1 MSLLPRRSHTLD
13 AAHRDLAGR
22 RIGVLG
28 MARSGVAAVPFLRA
42 RGAWVAA
49 MDSRPAADLIAR
61 GGPDTAAALAA
72 ADAVLAPCD
81 AASLPPLDMLV
92 ISPGVPTEAPVC
104 QAARAAGAE
113 VIGELELAYRF
124 CDAPM
129 VAVTGTNGKGTT
141 VTALGAILAQAGIPH
156 VVAGNIGLPLISQVE
171 RSAGLALVVAE
182 VSSFQLE
189 TTVHFH
195 PLVAVLLNITE
206 DHLERYP
213 DFAAYREAKRLV
225 FRNQTPEDW
234 AVFCTA
240 DPEVSRLAGDGAAR
254 SLCVSAADPAAD
266 AFLDGDCLTVRLPG
280 QNPVQV
286 ARRADLPL
294 RGEHHVTAFL
304 TAALIAR
311 LWDVAPASVDQA
323 LRAYQAAPHLMTLVG
338 EFGGIRFV
346 DDSKATNPASA
357 IADLEGIEGPVV
369 VIAGGK
375 EKDTPFEAFGRTLA
389 ARARKIVLL
398 GECAARI
405 EAAVGRPGLCSHA
418 ASMQDAVAQAL
429 AAARPGDTV
438 ALCPGCSSLD
448 MFCSYALRG
457 DAFARAVTQQATQ
470 QATQPTSQE

>member
-1 MSLLPRRSHTLD
+1 MTLLPPRSHTLD
-13 AAHRDLAGR
+13 TTHRDIAGR

-28 MARSGVAAVPFLRA
+28 MARSGIAAVTFLRA

-49 MDSRPAADLIAR
+49 LDSRPPDELIAR
-61 GGPDTAAALAA
+61 GGPDAATALAA
-72 ADAVLAPCD
+72 AHAVLAPYD
-81 AASLPPLDMLV
+81 PATLPALDMLV
-92 ISPGVPTEAPVC
+92 ISPGVPTDAPIC
-104 QAARAAGAE
+104 QTARAAGAE

-129 VAVTGTNGKGTT
+129 IAVTGTNGKGTT
-141 VTALGAILAQAGIPH
+141 VTALGAILAQAGLPH

-171 RSAGLALVVAE
+171 RSAGLAVVVAE

-195 PLVAVLLNITE
+195 PLVAVLLNITA

-213 DFAAYREAKRLV
+213 DFAAYREAKRLI
-225 FRNQTPEDW
+225 FCNQTPEDW
-234 AVFCTA
+234 AIFCTG

-254 SLCVSAADPAAD
+254 SLRVNVADPTAD
-266 AFLDGDCLTVRLPG
+266 AFLAGDSLTVRLPG
-280 QNPVQV
+280 QDALAV

-294 RGEHHVTAFL
+294 RGEHHATAFL

-311 LWDVAPASVDQA
+311 LWELAPADVDQA
-323 LRAYQAAPHLMTLVG
+323 LRGYQAAPHLMTLVG
-338 EFGGIRFV
+338 EFGGVRFI
-346 DDSKATNPASA
+346 DDSKATNPAAA
-357 IADLEGIEGPVV
+357 IADLQGVEGPVV

-375 EKDTPFEAFGRTLA
+375 EKDTPFEEFGRSLA
-389 ARARKIVLL
+389 QRARKVILL

-405 EAAVGRPGLCSHA
+405 EAAVNRPGLCRHA
-418 ASMQDAVAQAL
+418 ASMEDAVAQAL

-448 MFCSYALRG
+448 MFGSYALRG
-457 DAFARAVTQQATQ
+457 DAFALAVTQQGTQ
-470 QATQPTSQE
+470 LTSQE